1 MSRAGW
7 PRAGAVLILV
17 SLVSACVIS
26 VTPKMPPEAT
36 GGAMPTTF
44 LANRMPT
51 PKEKFAIHSVEN
63 SYFGVSDVRRSLPL
77 GLVLG
82 PLGVAA
88 NQAHVRGESERKSD
102 DVKSLFPLD
111 AAALL
116 RAEAPDLRPADGAGS
131 DGPRLEAVP
140 SAALLFVDDDSFELT
155 CFVNVVMLEG
165 AKETWRARYGVN
177 AEGTFNVKSSGLL
190 ATMTAELSACLKRAY
205 GLYRTH
211 FAGALKPYREYAIET
226 KDSTRYM
233 PVYESG
239 LPSRVIAYDG
249 FGVIELRRSGVRK
262 LTPR

>member
-1 MSRAGW
+1 MSRSMGHVAGL
-7 PRAGAVLILV
+7 VLV
-17 SLVSACVIS
+17 ASLLSACVIP
-26 VTPKMPPEAT
+26 VTPKMPPET
-36 GGAMPTTF
+36 IGGALPTAF

-77 GLVLG
+77 GVVLG

-88 NQAHVRGESERKSD
+88 NMAHVSGESERRSEE
-102 DVKSLFPLD
+102 VKSLLALD
-111 AAALL
+111 AGTLL
-116 RAEAPDLRPADGAGS
+116 RAAAPDLRPADGAGI
-131 DGPRLEAVP
+131 DRRRVEVVP

-165 AKETWRARYGVN
+165 ANETWRARYGVN
-177 AEGTFNVKSSGLL
+177 AEGAFKVKSSDLPG
-190 ATMTAELSACLKRAY
+190 TMTAELSACLGRAY
-205 GLYRTH
+205 GLYRAH
-211 FAGALKPYREYAIET
+211 FAGELRPYRDYAIET
-226 KDSTRYM
+226 KDYTRYM

-249 FGVIELRRSGVRK
+249 LGVIELRRSGVRK